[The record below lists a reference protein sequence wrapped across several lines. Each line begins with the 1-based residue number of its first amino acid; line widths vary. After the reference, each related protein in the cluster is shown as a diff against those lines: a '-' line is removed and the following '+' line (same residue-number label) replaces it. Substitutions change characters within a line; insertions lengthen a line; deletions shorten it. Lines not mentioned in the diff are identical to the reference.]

1 MVLLLVKVLC
11 LAWWL
16 FGGGDVF
23 FFFFCIGF
31 QYSIIIRQRRK
42 TLASRAQEVKSKQRT
57 HFLCVFI
64 QEKVLPCQVLLFFL
78 ATI

>member
-11 LAWWL
+11 LAWCL
-16 FGGGDVF
+16 FGGGDG